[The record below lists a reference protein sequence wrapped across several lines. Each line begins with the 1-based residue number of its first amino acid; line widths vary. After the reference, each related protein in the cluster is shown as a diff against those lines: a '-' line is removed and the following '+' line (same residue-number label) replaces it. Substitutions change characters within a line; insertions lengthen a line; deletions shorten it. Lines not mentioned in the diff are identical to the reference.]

1 MNLRK
6 HENIFSSILLLSLM
20 AIMIPKELQG
30 IELSRYLWKNRIILT
45 FSDDQDHPDLIRL
58 KAEMK
63 ENECEILNRDLLHF
77 HFSNDGKT
85 GNHTTTNDQSFR
97 ILLIGKDGGIK
108 YESNGSVPLIHLFEL
123 IDSMPMRQDEMQ
135 HDRCLSQ
142 AVSPGILND

>member
-1 MNLRK
+1 MNLSK
-6 HENIFSSILLLSLM
+6 NENIFSGILLLSFM
-20 AIMIPKELQG
+20 AIMIPIEIQG
-30 IELSRYLWKNRIILT
+30 IELNQYLWKNRIILT
-45 FSDDQDHPDLIRL
+45 FADDQDHPDLIRL

-85 GNHTTTNDQSFR
+85 GNHITTIDQSFR

-108 YESNGSVPLIHLFEL
+108 YESNLFVSLIQLFEL

-135 HDRCLSQ
+135 HDRC
-142 AVSPGILND
+142 

>member
-6 HENIFSSILLLSLM
+6 HENIFSGILLLSFIT
-20 AIMIPKELQG
+20 IMIPKELQG

-45 FSDDQDHPDLIRL
+45 FADDQDHPDLIRL
-58 KAEMK
+58 KVEMK

-85 GNHTTTNDQSFR
+85 GNQTTTNDQSFR
-97 ILLIGKDGGIK
+97 ILVIRKDGGIK
-108 YESNGSVPLIHLFEL
+108 YESKRSVSLIKLFEL

-135 HDRCLSQ
+135 HDRC
-142 AVSPGILND
+142 